1 MLAAGETESA
11 TFVGGCMKQLIART
25 LTSLTLVV
33 MLLAATAQAQSTPLV
48 IKVNIPF
55 EFNLGDQTLPAG
67 SYSLVQPLQNFVALR
82 DARGQTIASAFTN
95 GLESSAKQVSSKLTF
110 TSVGGQKVLSEI
122 WRQDSHL
129 GQKLLTT
136 RNHSNFAKRRSPE
149 ARETAEGSQP

>member
-11 TFVGGCMKQLIART
+11 TYLGGSMKQLIART
-25 LTSLTLVV
+25 LTSLMLVV
-33 MLLAATAQAQSTPLV
+33 VWLAATAQAQSTPLV

-55 EFNLGDQTLPAG
+55 EFNIGDQTFPAG
-67 SYSLVQPLQNFVALR
+67 AYSLVQPLQNFVALR
-82 DARGQTIASAFTN
+82 DARGRTIASAFTS
-95 GLESSAKQVSSKLTF
+95 GLESSTAQVNSKLTF
-110 TSVGGQKVLSEI
+110 TSVAGQNVLSEI

-129 GQKLLTT
+129 GQKLLAT